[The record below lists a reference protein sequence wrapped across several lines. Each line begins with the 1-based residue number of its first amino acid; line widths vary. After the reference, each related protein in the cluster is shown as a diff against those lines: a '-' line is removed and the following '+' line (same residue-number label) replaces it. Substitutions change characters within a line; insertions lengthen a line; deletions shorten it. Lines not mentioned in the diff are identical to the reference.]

1 MDMKDVFFAILDIG
15 KTNKKVLI
23 YNSSLEMVDQKSRRF
38 DEKVEG
44 NLRLD
49 DVEGVM
55 EWFTETLHSFAQQY
69 PIEVI
74 SVTTHGATFVLCDEE
89 GNIAVPEISY
99 TTEPGEDFHQE
110 FYEKF
115 GSAIELQQKTFTPEF
130 SALINTAKG
139 IYFAQKNYPEK
150 FKNAKYLLNFPQYF
164 TYQLCRKACYEPTY
178 VGNHSYL
185 WDFDNNQWSFMAD
198 ALGIRHLLP
207 DAFLNNWESAGT
219 LTEEMAQ
226 KTGLSANVK
235 VTAGIH
241 DSNSSL
247 LPYLLTQ
254 KEDFILNSTGT
265 WCVVMRERDKA
276 VLQEHE
282 LGKVVF
288 FNLNAFLKPLK
299 TAIFL
304 GGFEFDQYQRIFEG
318 IHGKHEIPAF
328 DAELATRIIA
338 EKKWF
343 ILPSIATG
351 TGQFPNAEGRVI
363 DGDKTWKYQDLLNGT
378 SDIPSFFKDIKSA
391 YAVLNLSLA
400 VQTYVAFDRADMVD
414 GMPVFTEG
422 GFSKNDSYNALMT
435 AFYPNSPFYLTNLQE
450 ATAYGAAMCALACH
464 NQTGL
469 REISDKVK
477 LEKTPVE
484 TYHNKGIYDYMTAF
498 IDMVPQ

>member
-1 MDMKDVFFAILDIG
+1 MKDVFFAILDVG

-23 YNSSLEMVDQKSRRF
+23 YDTSLQMVDQKSRRF

-55 EWFTETLHSFAQQY
+55 EWFIETLRSFAEIY
-69 PIEVI
+69 PIDVI
-74 SVTTHGATFVLCDEE
+74 SVTTHGATFVLIDEE

-99 TTEPGEDFHQE
+99 TTEPGEDFHKE

-115 GSAIELQQKTFTPEF
+115 GTSIELQQKTCTPEL
-130 SALINTAKG
+130 SALVNTAKG
-139 IYFAQKNYPEK
+139 IYFSQKKYPEK
-150 FKNAKYLLNFPQYF
+150 FKNARYLLNFPQYF
-164 TYQLCRKACYEPTY
+164 TYQLCKKACYEPTY

-185 WDFDNNQWSFMAD
+185 WDFDSNQWSFLTD

-207 DAFLNNWESAGT
+207 NDFMYNWQTAGN
-219 LTEEMAQ
+219 LTEEMAR
-226 KTGLSANVK
+226 KTGLSSAVK
-235 VTAGIH
+235 ITPGIH

-265 WCVVMRERDKA
+265 WCVIMRERDKA
-276 VLQEHE
+276 ILKAHE

-304 GGFEFDQYQRIFEG
+304 GGFEFDQYQRIFES
-318 IHGKHEIPAF
+318 IHGKHEIPPF
-328 DAELATRIIA
+328 DAELATKIIA
-338 EKKWF
+338 EKKLF

-351 TGQFPNAEGRVI
+351 TGQFPNAEAMVI
-363 DGDKTWKYQDLLNGT
+363 EEEKSWKYHDLLNGKD
-378 SDIPSFFKDIKSA
+378 DIPKFFKDLKTA
-391 YAVLNLSLA
+391 YTVLNLSLA
-400 VQTYVAFDRADMVD
+400 AQTYVAFERADMTD

-435 AFYPNSPFYLTNLQE
+435 AFYPNSSFYLTNLQE

-464 NQTGL
+464 NQESL
-469 REISDKVK
+469 NDISEKVV
-477 LEKTPVE
+477 LEKTPVD
-484 TYHNKGIYDYMTAF
+484 TYRNDDIHHYMNRFTNLLGK
-498 IDMVPQ
+498 

>member
-1 MDMKDVFFAILDIG
+1 MMKEVFFAILDVG

-23 YNSSLEMVDQKSRRF
+23 YNASLQMVDQKSRRF

-44 NLRLD
+44 NLRLY

-55 EWFTETLHSFAQQY
+55 EWFTQTLRKFAEKY

-74 SVTTHGATFVLCDEE
+74 SVTTHGATFVLCDQD

-99 TTEPGEDFHQE
+99 TTEPGEVFHKE
-110 FYEKF
+110 FYDKF

-139 IYFAQKNYPEK
+139 IYFSQKNYPEK
-150 FKNAKYLLNFPQYF
+150 FKNARYLLNFPQYF
-164 TYQLCRKACYEPTY
+164 TFQLCKKACYEPTY

-207 DAFLNNWESAGT
+207 DVFLNNWEPAGN
-219 LTEEMAQ
+219 LTEEMAR
-226 KTGLSANVK
+226 KTGLSTNVK
-235 VTAGIH
+235 VTPGIH

-265 WCVVMRERDKA
+265 WCVVMREREKA
-276 VLQEHE
+276 QLKDHE

-304 GGFEFDQYQRIFEG
+304 GGFEFDQYQRIIES
-318 IHGKHEIPAF
+318 IHGKHEIPHF
-328 DAELATRIIA
+328 DAALASALIA
-338 EKKWF
+338 EKKLF

-351 TGQFPNAEGRVI
+351 TGQFPDAEAKVI
-363 DGDKTWKYQDLLNGT
+363 EGNKVWKYRDLLNGT
-378 SDIPSFFKDIKSA
+378 DEIPSFFNDLKTA
-391 YAVLNLSLA
+391 YTVLNLSLA
-400 VQTYVAFDRADMVD
+400 VQTYVAFERADMVD

-422 GFSKNDSYNALMT
+422 GFSKNDTYNALMT
-435 AFYPNSPFYLTNLQE
+435 AFYPNSSFFLTNLQE

-464 NQTGL
+464 QQKSLHDIAG
-469 REISDKVK
+469 KVQ
-477 LEKTPVE
+477 LEKTPVAVYNNE
-484 TYHNKGIYDYMTAF
+484 QIRDYMNTF
-498 IDMVPQ
+498 ITLLGQ